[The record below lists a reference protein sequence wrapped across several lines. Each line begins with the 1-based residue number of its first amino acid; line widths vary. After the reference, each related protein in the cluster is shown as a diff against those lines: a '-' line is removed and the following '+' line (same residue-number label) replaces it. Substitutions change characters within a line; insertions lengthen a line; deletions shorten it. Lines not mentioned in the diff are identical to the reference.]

1 MKQSINLREQQG
13 ATLIVVLLVLL
24 LVMVAG
30 ALAVRQS
37 RTDLQVATSDQI
49 NTVLLQTADNANQKL
64 ETIINGDTS
73 NADYQKL
80 VENTN
85 GFIGYFYSD
94 DTRDHQELIY
104 CQTGSDLSYLVN
116 SATIKSGTGTIGAG
130 SGYCA
135 NGSNMRYTSSR
146 DVMVSQ
152 VSIQPV
158 NEHSSVE
165 VAPLSGYATGQDIN
179 SKTSKSKE
187 FEITSIAAIPAYSG
201 RSGVN
206 TCFSGSTE
214 TRDIASCLEE
224 RGVPQ
229 TQVYQLADIS
239 HTTTA
244 QACVDFGSSSAP
256 IGTDS
261 SGATR
266 LLCLN

>member
-64 ETIINGDTS
+64 ETIINGDTQS
-73 NADYQKL
+73 EDYQKL
-80 VENTN
+80 VENVN

-94 DTRDHQELIY
+94 DTRNNQELIY
-104 CQTGSDLSYLVN
+104 CQTGTDLSYLVN
-116 SATIKSGTGTIGAG
+116 AATIKTGPNSTVGPG
-130 SGYCA
+130 NGYCA
-135 NGSNMRYTSSR
+135 NGGMQYTSSR

-158 NEHSSVE
+158 DSSTTE

-179 SKTSKSKE
+179 SKTSKSKQ
-187 FEITSIAAIPAYSG
+187 FEINSTAAIPAYS
-201 RSGVN
+201 SKSDVS

-214 TRDIASCLEE
+214 TEDIASCLED

-244 QACVDFGSSSAP
+244 QACVDFGSSSAQTD
-256 IGTDS
+256 TDS